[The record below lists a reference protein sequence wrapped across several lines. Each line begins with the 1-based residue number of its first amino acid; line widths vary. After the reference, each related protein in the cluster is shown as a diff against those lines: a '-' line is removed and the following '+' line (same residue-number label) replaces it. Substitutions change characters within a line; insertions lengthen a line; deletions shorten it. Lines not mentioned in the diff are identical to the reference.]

1 MKTTYVYF
9 GQKGYHYESDG
20 TADQFINGDTATVLT
35 KAASGLVPVDHT
47 AGTANTSTSTDVYR
61 IIIKSDGTESSAEM
75 GSAYDTFFIDD
86 EGVRNSQ
93 SGFVATKPQAGN
105 AIALNAGG
113 WGVASSGQITVI
125 AYGTDGT
132 NGYDIQAD
140 DKVWVEQIVAGDA
153 AGNGYG
159 GVGGMMAYPMSKFL
173 GANPVAYAGEHWD
186 GTALDQTDLHF
197 EDSDGTGSDD
207 IIRIIHTAGKYPE
220 IVKTMEAIDN
230 CGVYNR
236 AVTFY
241 DLDING
247 TETFAGGPS
256 LSSNNDLGIV
266 GLWRTT

>member
-9 GQKGYHYESDG
+9 GQKGYHYETDG
-20 TADQFINGDTATVLT
+20 TADQYVGGDTATGLT

-47 AGTANTSTSTDVYR
+47 AGTANTSTSTDAYR
-61 IIIKSDGTESSAEM
+61 IIIMSDGTEASAEM

-93 SGFVATKPQAGN
+93 SGFVSTKPQAGN
-105 AIALNAGG
+105 AVSVNAGAF
-113 WGVASSGQITVI
+113 GVASTGQITFV

-140 DKVWVEQIVAGDA
+140 DKLWVEQVAAHDA

-159 GVGGMMAYPMSKFL
+159 GVAGMFAYPMANFL

-197 EDSDGTGSDD
+197 ENSDGTGSDD
-207 IIRIIHTAGKYPE
+207 IVRIIHKNGKYPE
-220 IVKTMEAIDN
+220 LVKTMEAIDN
-230 CGVYNR
+230 CGIYDR

-247 TETFAGGPS
+247 VETFIGGPT
-256 LSSNNDLGIV
+256 LSGQNDLGIV
-266 GLWRTT
+266 GCWRTV